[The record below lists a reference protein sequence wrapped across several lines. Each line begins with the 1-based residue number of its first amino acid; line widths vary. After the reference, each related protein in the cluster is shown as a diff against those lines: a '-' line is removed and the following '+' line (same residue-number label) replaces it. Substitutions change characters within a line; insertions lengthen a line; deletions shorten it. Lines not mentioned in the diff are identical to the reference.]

1 MRQPDNLS
9 SSTKSVTPSGFPRRR
24 LASYYF
30 VYFTLFGSLL
40 PFFGLYMQGLGF
52 SAWQIGQVMAALI
65 GTKILA
71 PYLWGWLADRTGRIM
86 PWVRGVIGMAT
97 LASMGLLW
105 VDSFAGV
112 MTVVIL
118 FSFFWHGGLPLFEA
132 YTFSQLG
139 PNKAQYGKI
148 RLWGSL
154 GFIAAV
160 LVLGELFSRYGL
172 AGFPWVILGLFG
184 VLWLVSWSLKDQ
196 SISQAAPLAAEHL
209 GKVLKSPVVWSL
221 LLVSFLL
228 QFSHGTYY
236 NFFSIDLT
244 AHGYSKQSI
253 AWLWSWGVL
262 AEIVVFLAMVWLFR
276 HYSVRNLILASLV
289 LTLLRWQ
296 INIWGVDSIGWML
309 LAQTLHAASFGL
321 FHAAALHLID
331 DLFKGALRGRG
342 QAIYAAT
349 SQGLG
354 GAAGALLAGLT
365 WTLGGALLS
374 YMVSSLAVLLAII
387 VAWRWLRLE
396 KRCAR

>member
-1 MRQPDNLS
+1 LPQPNQTTIDSANEVIQALP
-9 SSTKSVTPSGFPRRR
+9 KRR

-30 VYFTLFGSLL
+30 FYFTLFGSLL
-40 PFFGLYMQGLGF
+40 PFFGLYMQSLGF
-52 SAWQIGQVMAALI
+52 SAWQIGQVMAVLI
-65 GTKILA
+65 GTKIVA
-71 PYLWGWLADRTGRIM
+71 PYLWGWLADKTGVIM
-86 PWVRGVIGMAT
+86 PWVRGLIGLAT
-97 LASMGLLW
+97 LSSIGLLW
-105 VDSFAGV
+105 VDSFLGV
-112 MTVVIL
+112 LLVVML

-139 PNKAQYGKI
+139 TEKTQYGRI

-172 AGFPWVILGLFG
+172 SGFPWVILILF
-184 VLWLVSWSLKDQ
+184 VLLWAVSWSLKDKPVVAC
-196 SISQAAPLAAEHL
+196 SNETSPALLAL
-209 GKVLKSPVVWSL
+209 IKSPLVLSL
-221 LLVSFLL
+221 LAVSFLI

-244 AHGYSKQSI
+244 DHGYSKQTI
-253 AWLWSWGVL
+253 AWLWTWGVV
-262 AEIVVFLAMVWLFR
+262 AEIFVFLAMVWLF
-276 HYSVRNLILASLV
+276 HNLSVRTLILASLL

-296 INIWGVDSIGWML
+296 LNIWGVESLGWML

-331 DLFKGALRGRG
+331 GLFQGKLRGRG

-354 GAAGALLAGLT
+354 GAMGALLAGLT

-374 YMVSSLAVLLAII
+374 YMLSSFAVLLAIAI
-387 VAWRWLRLE
+387 AWRWLRV
-396 KRCAR
+396 

>member
-1 MRQPDNLS
+1 
-9 SSTKSVTPSGFPRRR
+9 
-24 LASYYF
+24 
-30 VYFTLFGSLL
+30 
-40 PFFGLYMQGLGF
+40 
-52 SAWQIGQVMAALI
+52 
-65 GTKILA
+65 
-71 PYLWGWLADRTGRIM
+71 
-86 PWVRGVIGMAT
+86 
-97 LASMGLLW
+97 
-105 VDSFAGV
+105 

-160 LVLGELFSRYGL
+160 LVLGELFSRYSL
-172 AGFPWVILGLFG
+172 AGFPWVILCLFG
-184 VLWLVSWSLKDQ
+184 LLWLVSWSLKDQ
-196 SISQAAPLAAEHL
+196 PISQAAPLAAEHL

-253 AWLWSWGVL
+253 AWLWSWGVF

-276 HYSVRNLILASLV
+276 HYSVRRLILASLV

-321 FHAAALHLID
+321 FHAAALHMID

-374 YMVSSLAVLLAII
+374 YTVSSLAVLLAMVI
-387 VAWRWLRLE
+387 AWRWLRHG
-396 KRCAR
+396 